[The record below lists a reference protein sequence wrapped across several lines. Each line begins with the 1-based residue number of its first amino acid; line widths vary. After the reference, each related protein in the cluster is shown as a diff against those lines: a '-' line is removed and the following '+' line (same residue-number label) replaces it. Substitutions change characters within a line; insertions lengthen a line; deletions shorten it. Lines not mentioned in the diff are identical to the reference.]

1 MYSIALYTKIYSV
14 LQNLNN
20 IKSISYYRCEA
31 LDTTCGKIF
40 EVCQK
45 LGERIQRS
53 IRRNYL
59 KLSWSISNMMK
70 HNMYILTLARPHVR

>member
-1 MYSIALYTKIYSV
+1 MNFVYSAYKDWALFIVLRRRFLALYTKICSV

-31 LDTTCGKIF
+31 LDTTRRKIF
-40 EVCQK
+40 KVCQK
-45 LGERIQRS
+45 RGERIQRS

-59 KLSWSISNMMK
+59 KLSW
-70 HNMYILTLARPHVR
+70 